1 MKIYING
8 LAMPSREI
16 PLYLKGDKGDKG
28 DVGEISA
35 LSNGADPIEIGAIT
49 FNLVNDT
56 TLQIKVRGE
65 DGVVRSTSLTLMP

>member
-1 MKIYING
+1 MKIYINS
-8 LAMPSREI
+8 LEI

-28 DVGEISA
+28 DVGEISY
-35 LSNGADPIEIGAIT
+35 LSNGVGPIEIGAIT

-65 DGVVRSTSLTLMP
+65 YGVVRSPFLTLMP